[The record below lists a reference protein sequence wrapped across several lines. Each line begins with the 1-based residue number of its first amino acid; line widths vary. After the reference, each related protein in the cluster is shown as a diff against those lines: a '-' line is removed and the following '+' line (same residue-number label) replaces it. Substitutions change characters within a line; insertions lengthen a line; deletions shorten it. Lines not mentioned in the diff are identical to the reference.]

1 MGRHVKDTAKIVQIS
16 CNLISCSQ
24 DDKTGLYNS
33 YDFSSIFSTTL
44 VLSFELFLRWLDAY
58 SPKVYSV

>member
-1 MGRHVKDTAKIVQIS
+1 MGRHVKDAAKIVQIS

-33 YDFSSIFSTTL
+33 YDFSPIFSTTL
-44 VLSFELFLRWLDAY
+44 VLSFELFFRRLNTY
-58 SPKVYSV
+58 STKDYSI